1 MQYSLSRH
9 FIWLLLGCLTVVVTV
24 SQAQEIPAPIVYDGY
39 RGGFDIGSQGVKI
52 SIIGFYHRDG
62 KLKYR
67 LVYDRQETVG
77 LVKGM
82 ELNNGKLRPADV
94 QDAVATVQ
102 EMLKDASE
110 TYGMSNRDFIIYT
123 SSGVNLASN
132 VADLDVLTQKIL
144 NMPTVTS
151 MPTKVEA
158 TYSVRAGLARE
169 DFDKAILVDVGGGN
183 LKGGILQPY
192 VSASGATRYTFKSY
206 SIEYGARRIAE
217 RIMMRKTDPAEYQ
230 NELRVMVEDSIS
242 PLIRMSLNDNP
253 EIKTIG
259 RSIVYLT
266 GGAAYQFITWKYP
279 EKVREEIVE
288 FTMNDFYQFIDMLN
302 SPTGWIDWQG
312 KTFAKID
319 DPKLRE
325 QVEKDHIKATKRVY
339 NREGCLAGTL
349 LAQQVFREIGNL
361 NTKTF
366 YFTRDAY
373 WINALIFD
381 TYKREFKK

>member
-1 MQYSLSRH
+1 MYTLPFRP
-9 FIWLLLGCLTVVVTV
+9 FVWLLLLCLSAHVAR
-24 SQAQEIPAPIVYDGY
+24 AQEVQAPIVYDGY
-39 RGGFDIGSQGVKI
+39 RGGFDIGSQGVKL
-52 SIIGFYHRDG
+52 SIIGFYHREG
-62 KLKYR
+62 KLKYK

-82 ELNNGKLRPADV
+82 ELNNGKLRAADI

-110 TYGMSNRDFIIYT
+110 TYGMAPRDFIIYT
-123 SSGVNLASN
+123 SSGVNLATN
-132 VADLDVLTQKIL
+132 VADVDALTQKVLGI
-144 NMPTVTS
+144 PTTTN

-192 VSASGATRYTFKSY
+192 ISASGSTRYTFKAY
-206 SIEYGARRIAE
+206 TIEHGARRVSE
-217 RIMMRKTDPAEYQ
+217 RVLLRQNDPVKYQ
-230 NELRVMVEDSIS
+230 SELRAMVEDSVA

-253 EIKTIG
+253 EIKTVT

-266 GGAAYQFITWKYP
+266 GGAAYQFITWRFP
-279 EKVREEIVE
+279 EKVQDEIVE
-288 FTMNDFYQFIDMLN
+288 FTMNDFNQFIDMLS
-302 SPTGWIDWQG
+302 SPTGWLDWQSR
-312 KTFAKID
+312 TFTKIE

-325 QVEKDHIKATKRVY
+325 LMERDHAKATKKVY

-361 NTKTF
+361 NTKMF

-373 WINALIFD
+373 WINALVFD
-381 TYKREFKK
+381 TYKGEFKK

>member
-312 KTFAKID
+312 KTFAKIN

-381 TYKREFKK
+381 TYKGEFKK

>member
-1 MQYSLSRH
+1 MRR
-9 FIWLLLGCLTVVVTV
+9 FIWFILLCLSTSAVW
-24 SQAQEIPAPIVYDGY
+24 AQEVQAPIVYDGY
-39 RGGFDIGSQGVKI
+39 RGGFDIGSQGVKL
-52 SIIGFYHRDG
+52 SIIGFYHREG
-62 KLKYR
+62 KLKYK

-82 ELNNGKLRPADV
+82 ELNNGKLRAADI

-110 TYGMSNRDFIIYT
+110 TYGMAPRDFIIYT

-132 VADLDVLTQKIL
+132 VADVDALTQKVLGI
-144 NMPTVTS
+144 PTTTN

-169 DFDKAILVDVGGGN
+169 DFDKAILIDVGGGN

-192 VSASGATRYTFKSY
+192 ISASGSTRYTFKAY
-206 SIEYGARRIAE
+206 TIEHGARRVSE
-217 RIMMRKTDPAEYQ
+217 RVLLRQNDPVKYQ
-230 NELRVMVEDSIS
+230 SELRTMVEDSIA

-253 EIKTIG
+253 EIKTVT

-266 GGAAYQFITWKYP
+266 GGAAYQFITWRFP
-279 EKVREEIVE
+279 EKVQEEIVE
-288 FTMNDFYQFIDMLN
+288 FTMNDFNQFLDMLN
-302 SPTGWIDWQG
+302 SPTGWLDWQSR
-312 KTFAKID
+312 TFTKVE

-325 QVEKDHIKATKRVY
+325 LMERDHAKATKKVY

-349 LAQQVFREIGNL
+349 LAQQLFREIGNL
-361 NTKTF
+361 NTKMF

-373 WINALIFD
+373 WINALVFD
-381 TYKREFKK
+381 TYKGEFKK